1 MNKTIRKNKYIAPK
15 IIEFDMKSTTIL
27 AGSGGPKT
35 DTGGSKV
42 DFNVIES
49 DKNSWGGAKHRWDK
63 TSVIGARRNKPKALA
78 VSIVAMANADGGVIM
93 KAERL
98 HLLENELYW

>member
-15 IIEFDMKSTTIL
+15 IIEVVMKSTTSL

-42 DFNVIES
+42 DFNVSES
-49 DKNSWGGAKHRWDK
+49 DKNSWVGAKAPMRQN
-63 TSVIGARRNKPKALA
+63 IGDW
-78 VSIVAMANADGGVIM
+78 S
-93 KAERL
+93 E
-98 HLLENELYW
+98 EE

>member
-1 MNKTIRKNKYIAPK
+1 
-15 IIEFDMKSTTIL
+15 MKSTTIL

-49 DKNSWGGAKHRWDK
+49 DKNSWGGAKAPMRQN
-63 TSVIGARRNKPKALA
+63 IGDW
-78 VSIVAMANADGGVIM
+78 S
-93 KAERL
+93 E
-98 HLLENELYW
+98 EE

>member
-42 DFNVIES
+42 DFNVSES
-49 DKNSWGGAKHRWDK
+49 DKNSGAGDRWNYYSSDFDC
-63 TSVIGARRNKPKALA
+63 SWDCRFALCREYCGK
-78 VSIVAMANADGGVIM
+78 NAGP
-93 KAERL
+93 
-98 HLLENELYW
+98 